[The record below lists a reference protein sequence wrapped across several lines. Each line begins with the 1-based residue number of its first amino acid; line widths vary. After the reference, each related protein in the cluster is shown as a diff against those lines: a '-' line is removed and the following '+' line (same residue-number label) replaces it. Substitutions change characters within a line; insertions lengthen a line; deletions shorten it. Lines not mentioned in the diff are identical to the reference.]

1 MLPVAVD
8 GVVVVGGVAVLRLV
22 PAVMRVHGGWG
33 WCLFGNLGGSGGRHG
48 SVPGVRVAGVV
59 GAAAVAGMDGVAAV
73 PGVAGMPGV
82 TRVV

>member
-33 WCLFGNLGGSGGRHG
+33 WCLFGNLGGSGGCHG
-48 SVPGVRVAGVV
+48 SVPGVRVV
-59 GAAAVAGMDGVAAV
+59 GMDVVAAV